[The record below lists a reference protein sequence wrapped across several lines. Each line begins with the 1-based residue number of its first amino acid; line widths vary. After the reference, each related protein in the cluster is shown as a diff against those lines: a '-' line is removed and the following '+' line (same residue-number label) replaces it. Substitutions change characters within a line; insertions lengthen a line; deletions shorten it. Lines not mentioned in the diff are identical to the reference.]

1 MVLVQLFI
9 MADWT
14 VVRYGRRRQR
24 APQRD
29 RGYGGYDRGTARAP
43 SFSRRRNFSP
53 YPTRPAPPRNVPR
66 YYDPRPRVSY
76 AEAVRYGNRRNY
88 RRWVPPQRREDD
100 VIQQAASPQL
110 GRLVRKL
117 HTIIKLVHHLQNIDP
132 KPGKPEPVMI
142 SRMVDM
148 LSTMIK
154 PALPNQQTI
163 DLITGNAL
171 NWGYTTQLIL
181 KDHYEECLEEQVDE
195 LSTLLTPNWESAFEV
210 AVRWA
215 RRNLPRLTQDTI
227 DQAEALIVAQAA
239 EQDDLETPQQ
249 REPPIHARISR
260 RPATRTSVGTMT
272 DQDPQQGSYPA
283 DPPREQRRIRRTRR
297 TVPSE
302 EISTQTVQ
310 IDLPQK
316 RIKKDLPPL
325 EEDPSQPEEHIVEE
339 SPVRHS
345 QVEEELA
352 ELLQQSPHQVDSP
365 EPFEEERK
373 EEFESQ
379 DEEDSDGSTEYSTSS
394 ELEPDKFRVHRH
406 PNSSRKIRDWKLLVS
421 KKRNILDT
429 RIRN

>member
-1 MVLVQLFI
+1 
-9 MADWT
+9 
-14 VVRYGRRRQR
+14 
-24 APQRD
+24 
-29 RGYGGYDRGTARAP
+29 
-43 SFSRRRNFSP
+43 
-53 YPTRPAPPRNVPR
+53 
-66 YYDPRPRVSY
+66 
-76 AEAVRYGNRRNY
+76 
-88 RRWVPPQRREDD
+88 
-100 VIQQAASPQL
+100 
-110 GRLVRKL
+110 
-117 HTIIKLVHHLQNIDP
+117 
-132 KPGKPEPVMI
+132 MI

-195 LSTLLTPNWESAFEV
+195 LSTLLTPDWESAFEV

-249 REPPIHARISR
+249 REPPIRARISR
-260 RPATRTSVGTMT
+260 RSATRTSVGTMT

-310 IDLPQK
+310 IDLPQPEE
-316 RIKKDLPPL
+316 DLPPL

-365 EPFEEERK
+365 EPFKEERK

-379 DEEDSDGSTEYSTSS
+379 DEEDFDGSTEYSTSS

-406 PNSSRKIRDWKLLVS
+406 PNSSRKIRDWKLLVN
-421 KKRNILDT
+421 KKIKILDT
-429 RIRN
+429 CIRNY